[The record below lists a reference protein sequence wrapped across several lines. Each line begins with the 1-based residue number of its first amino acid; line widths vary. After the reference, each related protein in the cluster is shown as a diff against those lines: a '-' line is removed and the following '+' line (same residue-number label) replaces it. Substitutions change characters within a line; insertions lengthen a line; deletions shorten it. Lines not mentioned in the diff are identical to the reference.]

1 VVEGHTKHKGEVIFV
16 RINRIVGECSCNNC
30 LDRGLTEAY
39 KIYVGRTNTTTTIVL
54 CVQCLIKLDADI
66 NNKIRMIAMRG
77 TVDSL
82 QQGREE

>member
-1 VVEGHTKHKGEVIFV
+1 M

-54 CVQCLIKLDADI
+54 CVACLIRLDADI
-66 NNKIRMIAMRG
+66 HKQVGKIAMSDR
-77 TVDSL
+77 TIAL
-82 QQGREE
+82 QKGMEE